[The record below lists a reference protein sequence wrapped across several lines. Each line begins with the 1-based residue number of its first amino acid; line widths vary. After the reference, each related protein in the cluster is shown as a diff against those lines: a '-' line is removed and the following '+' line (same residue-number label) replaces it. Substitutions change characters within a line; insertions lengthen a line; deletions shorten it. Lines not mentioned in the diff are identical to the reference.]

1 MKGFL
6 AILGLLLPH
15 FFAATLSRRKPMDKR
30 IVKYFLPYGMM
41 KSRMRYVF
49 HADVGN
55 DKKDRGIVGLFRWC
69 CPYGTILWWDGGRD
83 TVSRPSPVPNR
94 QLPGQLPG
102 PLELGAVRR
111 QIESLRR
118 EVMDGSE
125 RLELLMLRF
134 IDSASPHDRI
144 SRQIGMSPIT
154 KPDITKE

>member
-41 KSRMRYVF
+41 KRRMRYVF

-83 TVSRPSPVPNR
+83 ATSCASPAPNR
-94 QLPGQLPG
+94 QLPGTP
-102 PLELGAVRR
+102 ELGAMRR

-125 RLELLMLRF
+125 RLELLILRLM
-134 IDSASPHDRI
+134 DSERMQMDAKGSF
-144 SRQIGMSPIT
+144 
-154 KPDITKE
+154 